1 MKIHG
6 SGKAGPMITMDVRRA
21 DARMNQALIRLTSAG
36 NRSGKLVPAI
46 CAFGFSAKNHSDPT
60 ARSIV
65 EVFSVPLGRKKD
77 REIVSRKRPRRWRLR
92 RRYRNNGNEGS
103 GYHEGHCGQLA
114 M

>member
-1 MKIHG
+1 
-6 SGKAGPMITMDVRRA
+6 MITMDVRRA

-36 NRSGKLVPAI
+36 NRSEWGGIKR
-46 CAFGFSAKNHSDPT
+46 DQ
-60 ARSIV
+60 IV

-92 RRYRNNGNEGS
+92 RRYRNIDNEGS
-103 GYHEGHCGQLA
+103 GYHEGHCGQLS